1 MRQVRKD
8 VIEAK
13 KITKLT
19 GESQSN
25 SQPVMQEHNR
35 SVLGFVRP
43 PRTQQ
48 TLSRDMLD
56 SKE

>member
-25 SQPVMQEHNR
+25 SQPVCR
-35 SVLGFVRP
+35 SIIGV
-43 PRTQQ
+43 
-48 TLSRDMLD
+48 S
-56 SKE
+56 